1 MKKQN
6 SMFYR
11 KLNIVIFSC
20 LALIACKEKEEKPE
34 SITQNSTREASSD
47 IMVEKPSNIETPE
60 GMVWIPGGTF
70 MQGAMD
76 SDQMAMNHEKPAHEV
91 AIDGFFMDKPKLPM
105 PGFKSLSMKQLMY
118 LWLKGKLT
126 GMK

>member
-1 MKKQN
+1 MI
-6 SMFYR
+6 YR
-11 KLNIVIFSC
+11 RLIIFIFSGF
-20 LALIACKEKEEKPE
+20 AIIACKEKEEKSG
-34 SITQNSTREASSD
+34 SITQNSTKESSSD
-47 IMVEKPSNIETPE
+47 IMVEKPSHIETPE

-91 AIDGFFMDKPKLPM
+91 AIDGFFMDKTEVTNARFQKFVDET
-105 PGFKSLSMKQLMY
+105 GY
-118 LWLKGKLT
+118 VTVALKGKLT